1 MGRPFRPVRGG
12 SRAGPGGEEAGG
24 AQAVANGS
32 QAVVFG
38 ACFGLRALTGE
49 GRGRICRPYRT
60 AGVGYPIHR
69 AGCHALLR
77 LSKLADYAVVLL
89 ARLGQED
96 GLHTAPALA
105 TATGIAEPTVAK
117 VLRILSQACLVEAQR
132 GARGGHRLAKPIS
145 AIPLSD
151 VIIAMDGPIALTA
164 CVDGATGGCEA
175 EGHCPVRG
183 RWDPVN
189 EAVRAALSAVTI
201 ADLARP
207 SCSELHRHAPV
218 FPPATGAAVKAVPV
232 AAE

>member
-1 MGRPFRPVRGG
+1 MLPQ
-12 SRAGPGGEEAGG
+12 AGLPT
-24 AQAVANGS
+24 V
-32 QAVVFG
+32 
-38 ACFGLRALTGE
+38 
-49 GRGRICRPYRT
+49 
-60 AGVGYPIHR
+60 
-69 AGCHALLR
+69 LR

-96 GLHTAPALA
+96 GLHTAPALSA
-105 TATGIAEPTVAK
+105 ATGIAEPTVAK
-117 VLRILSQACLVEAQR
+117 VLRILSQASLVEAQR

-151 VIIAMDGPIALTA
+151 VIVAVDGPIALTA

-207 SCSELHRHAPV
+207 SCSDLHRRAPV
-218 FPPATGAAVKAVPV
+218 FPASHL

>member
-1 MGRPFRPVRGG
+1 M
-12 SRAGPGGEEAGG
+12 
-24 AQAVANGS
+24 
-32 QAVVFG
+32 
-38 ACFGLRALTGE
+38 
-49 GRGRICRPYRT
+49 
-60 AGVGYPIHR
+60 
-69 AGCHALLR
+69 LR

-96 GLHTAPALA
+96 GLHTAPALSS
-105 TATGIAEPTVAK
+105 ATGIAEPTVAK
-117 VLRILSQACLVEAQR
+117 VLRMLSQASLVEAQR
-132 GARGGHRLAKPIS
+132 GARGGHRLARPIS
-145 AIPLSD
+145 SIPLSD
-151 VIIAMDGPIALTA
+151 VIVAMDGPIALTA

-207 SCSELHRHAPV
+207 SCNELHRRTPV
-218 FPPATGAAVKAVPV
+218 FPPATGPALGPSPL